1 MRIEVVP
8 TVEEIRFDQIS
19 NHVVIVI
26 DVLRASSTI
35 VTALGNG
42 FDCVIPVETIGQANS
57 LRAADC
63 LLAGERHCRKIPD
76 FDCNNSPTEI
86 SATQTSGKRKRLVL
100 TTTNGTRAIQ
110 KAERA
115 SALLIGC
122 FLNATACIRH
132 ALSYH
137 LDITLYCAGTRSEFA
152 LEDGLAAGLMIVQ
165 AQKALA
171 NIQTCDLG
179 EALKGSYLYYA
190 DKLSEQLLKTTTGKR
205 LVSHQFADDLRFCSQ
220 VDQFQLV
227 PYVKDKR
234 ILPHLVS

>member
-1 MRIEVVP
+1 MRIEVVS

-42 FDCVIPVETIGQANS
+42 FSTVIPVETIGQANS
-57 LRAADC
+57 FRTADC
-63 LLAGERHCRKIPD
+63 ILAGERHCRKIPD
-76 FDCNNSPTEI
+76 FDYNNSPTEI
-86 SATQTSGKRKRLVL
+86 AACEKTGNQLIL

-115 SALLIGC
+115 TSLLIGC
-122 FLNATACIRH
+122 FLNATACMTY
-132 ALSYH
+132 ALTFH

-165 AQKALA
+165 AQKMSSHF
-171 NIQTCDLG
+171 QVCDLG
-179 EALKGSYLYYA
+179 EALKASYLYFA
-190 DKLSEQLLKTTTGKR
+190 DKIGELLPQTTTGKR
-205 LVSHQFADDLRFCSQ
+205 LIQHHFTNDVQYCAKI
-220 VDQFQLV
+220 DQYRIV
-227 PYVKDKR
+227 PYIKEKR

>member
-35 VTALGNG
+35 VTALGSG
-42 FDCVIPVETIGQANS
+42 FLSVVPVETIGQANS

-63 LLAGERHCRKIPD
+63 ILAGERHCRKIPD

-86 SATQTSGKRKRLVL
+86 AARSKTGTQLIL

-115 SALLIGC
+115 HSLLIGC
-122 FLNATACIRH
+122 FLNATACITH
-132 ALSYH
+132 ALTYN

-152 LEDGLAAGLMIVQ
+152 LEDGLAAGLMIAS
-165 AQKALA
+165 AQQKSPHFHA
-171 NIQTCDLG
+171 CDLG
-179 EALKGSYLYYA
+179 EALKASYLYFA
-190 DKLSEQLLKTTTGKR
+190 DRVGELMPHTTTGKR
-205 LVSHQFADDLRFCSQ
+205 LMQYHFEDDVRYCAQ
-220 VDQFQLV
+220 IDRYRIV
-227 PYVKDKR
+227 PYVKEKR

>member
-35 VTALGNG
+35 VTALGHG
-42 FDCVIPVETIGQANS
+42 FESVLPVETIGQANS
-57 LRAADC
+57 LRTTDC
-63 LLAGERHCRKIPD
+63 ILAGERHCRKIPD

-86 SATQTSGKRKRLVL
+86 ATRNETGKQLIL

-122 FLNATACIRH
+122 LLNASACITH
-132 ALSYH
+132 ALSYN

-152 LEDGLAAGLMIVQ
+152 LEDGLAAGLMITA
-165 AQKALA
+165 AQKKNALF
-171 NIQTCDLG
+171 QVCDLG
-179 EALKGSYLYYA
+179 EAMKASYLYFA
-190 DKLSEQLLKTTTGKR
+190 ERLGELLPQTTTGRR
-205 LVSHQFADDLRFCSQ
+205 LMQYHFAKDVQYCAQ
-220 VDQFQLV
+220 VDLYRIV
-227 PYVKDKR
+227 PYIKEKR

>member
-8 TVEEIRFDQIS
+8 SVEEIRFDQIS

-35 VTALGNG
+35 VTALASG
-42 FDCVIPVETIGQANS
+42 FLSVMPVETIGQANT

-63 LLAGERHCRKIPD
+63 ILAGERHCRKIPD

-86 SATQTSGKRKRLVL
+86 ASRQSAGKQLIL

-115 SALLIGC
+115 AALLIGC
-122 FLNATACIRH
+122 FLNATACITH
-132 ALSYH
+132 ALTYN

-152 LEDGLAAGLMIVQ
+152 LEDGLAAGFMIGQ
-165 AQKALA
+165 AQKMSAHF
-171 NIQTCDLG
+171 QVCDLG
-179 EALKGSYLYYA
+179 EALKASYQYFAGRLT
-190 DKLSEQLLKTTTGKR
+190 ELLPQTTTGKR
-205 LVSHQFADDLRFCSQ
+205 LVQHHFTDDILYCAQLDRYR
-220 VDQFQLV
+220 LV
-227 PYVKDKR
+227 PYIKEKR
-234 ILPHLVS
+234 ILPYLVS

>member
-42 FDCVIPVETIGQANS
+42 FESVVPVETIGQANS
-57 LRAADC
+57 LRTTDC
-63 LLAGERHCRKIPD
+63 ILAGERHCRKIPD

-86 SATQTSGKRKRLVL
+86 ASRQKSGKQLIL

-115 SALLIGC
+115 SSLLIGC
-122 FLNATACIRH
+122 FLNASACMTH
-132 ALSYH
+132 ALSYN

-152 LEDGLAAGLMIVQ
+152 LEDGLAAGLMIAQ
-165 AQKALA
+165 AHKKAPHFQ
-171 NIQTCDLG
+171 ICDLG
-179 EALKGSYLYYA
+179 EALKASYLYFA
-190 DKLSEQLLKTTTGKR
+190 DRIGELLPQTTTGRR
-205 LVSHQFADDLRFCSQ
+205 LMQHHFGKDIQYCAQ
-220 VDQFQLV
+220 IDQYRIV
-227 PYVKDKR
+227 PYIKDKR